1 MSWGIYGATGVTG
14 ALIAAEAVARGE
26 EPILF
31 GRSEDRL
38 RRIAEPLGLP
48 FTVVAEGDF
57 TRHTKFVDLVVNA
70 AGPFATT
77 VAPVLDACIAGNAH
91 YLDISNEFDTVTE
104 VFQQAARVRAVG
116 ITAVPAVGFG
126 TVTTD
131 AVAAHSVAALGEPV
145 AVEVAMFADNASGG
159 PGTSASVLD
168 VLGEGGVRIVDGQ
181 VQRAPLGRG
190 IRRISTPIGKR
201 SIVPIAT
208 ADLVTARQTTGM
220 RTVTASVGF
229 IAPPAVLVSGLP
241 ALAFAARSS
250 LLRRMP
256 EPPKRA
262 SHEFRSYAWARAT
275 DADGSTSE
283 SWLSTGEG
291 YAFTASSTVN
301 AVLGVLGNPLA
312 GVATIATVL
321 GSDFALSVPG
331 TTIEYL

>member
-1 MSWGIYGATGVTG
+1 MTWAIYGATGVTG
-14 ALIAAEAVARGE
+14 ALIAAEAVTRGE

-31 GRSEDRL
+31 GRSEARL
-38 RRIAEPLGLP
+38 RTVAEALGLP
-48 FTVVAEGDF
+48 FSVVPDGEL
-57 TRHTKFVDLVVNA
+57 TKHVKLVDLVVNA
-70 AGPFATT
+70 AGPFAAT
-77 VAPVLDACIAGNAH
+77 VGPVLDACIAGNAH
-91 YLDISNEFDTVTE
+91 YLDISNEFDTVASL
-104 VFQQAARVRAVG
+104 FRQAARVRAVG

-131 AVAAHSVAALGEPV
+131 AVAAHAVGALSEPV

-159 PGTSASVLD
+159 PGTAASVLD

-250 LLRRMP
+250 LLRRLP

-262 SHEFRSYAWARAT
+262 SHEYRSYAWARAT
-275 DADGSTSE
+275 DVDGSTSE
-283 SWLSTGEG
+283 SWLVTGEG
-291 YAFTASSTVN
+291 YAFTASATVN

-321 GSDFALSVPG
+321 GNDFALGVPG
-331 TTIEYL
+331 TTIEHL